1 MCHCENS
8 AEKQYFTALDVIMH
22 YQTSECYSQGKHHLR
37 DLSLAALR
45 TFQYLKLF
53 PEVRAPH
60 VFKSRSS
67 FFYRVKQSKV
77 TLLTKSLRPFE
88 TSAATCPPRRHN
100 VPIQLYLSAL
110 EIINRHKLT
119 VLLTSRLLNAII
131 NRHKLTVLVTS
142 RLLHAIINRHI
153 PTMLVTSR
161 LLNAIINRHRLC
173 S

>member
-1 MCHCENS
+1 M
-8 AEKQYFTALDVIMH
+8 
-22 YQTSECYSQGKHHLR
+22 TSECYSQGKHHLR

-88 TSAATCPPRRHN
+88 TSAATRPPQRPN
-100 VPIQLYLSAL
+100 TAL
-110 EIINRHKLT
+110 PFRLTLHEEIINQHR
-119 VLLTSRLLNAII
+119 
-131 NRHKLTVLVTS
+131 LTVLVTS
-142 RLLHAIINRHI
+142 RLLHALLIDIKTPAVI
-153 PTMLVTSR
+153 TDALPFVPSISR
-161 LLNAIINRHRLC
+161 QQTP